1 MDADE
6 RADSIGC
13 VYLTF
18 AATDVCGDEG
28 GLCIEVGIVNVVGS
42 PPLVIGSDRLRRH
55 GKATPA
61 AAIEALSCNSVKIC
75 FGPDL
80 AQLNINSARSQ
91 TDALGLSIADRF
103 AKQIHIG

>member
-18 AATDVCGDEG
+18 AGSDVG
-28 GLCIEVGIVNVVGS
+28 GNKGRLCIEVSIVNVVSG
-42 PPLVIGSDRLRRH
+42 PPLVIGSDVLCRH
-55 GKATPA
+55 GKATSA
-61 AAIEALSCNSVKIC
+61 SAIETLSCNSVKIC

-80 AQLNINSARSQ
+80 AQLNVNSARSQ
-91 TDALGLSIADRF
+91 SDAFGLSITDCL
-103 AKQIHIG
+103 AKQVHI